1 VDRLSTGRRHVRAG
15 SVSVTEL
22 ISKQARRPE
31 SPAPITVA
39 VRAPAFT
46 PVESP
51 TEPFAKTP
59 AKPPA
64 DPRPGRPDDVGSAAI
79 EPLPATR
86 VSHRRPPSRGAQV
99 AKMTSLGVA
108 TIVLCGAVG
117 VATMIAQQR
126 RAETPTDR
134 PAAAITGEQAL
145 LPDELN
151 RTLPVPGVAPAASP
165 TKPTPVATPSK
176 TAGVAERP
184 ASPTR
189 TSTPA
194 PKKDAS
200 SSDAELVLE
209 FYRLLPNDP
218 GGAFDLISPSL
229 LHSTLGRFLES
240 WSLVRSVDVLSVAE
254 QADGV
259 LAVVRMRLADGSH
272 LQLQQLLTVADS
284 PRRIATVQLL
294 SAQRN

>member
-1 VDRLSTGRRHVRAG
+1 MDRLSTGRRHVRAG

-39 VRAPAFT
+39 VRAPAFI
-46 PVESP
+46 PVEAP
-51 TEPFAKTP
+51 TEPIAKLLTE
-59 AKPPA
+59 PPA
-64 DPRPGRPDDVGSAAI
+64 DPRPESPTDLETTAI

-86 VSHRRPPSRGAQV
+86 ASHRRPQSRSVQV

-126 RAETPTDR
+126 REETPTDR
-134 PAAAITGEQAL
+134 HAAAITGEQAL

-151 RTLPVPGVAPAASP
+151 RTLPAPGTAPAA
-165 TKPTPVATPSK
+165 KPAKPAPVATPAE
-176 TAGVAERP
+176 TAAVAEQP
-184 ASPTR
+184 PPPTR

-200 SSDAELVLE
+200 LSDAELVLE

-218 GGAFDLISPSL
+218 GRAFDLISPSL

-284 PRRIATVQLL
+284 PRRIATVRLL